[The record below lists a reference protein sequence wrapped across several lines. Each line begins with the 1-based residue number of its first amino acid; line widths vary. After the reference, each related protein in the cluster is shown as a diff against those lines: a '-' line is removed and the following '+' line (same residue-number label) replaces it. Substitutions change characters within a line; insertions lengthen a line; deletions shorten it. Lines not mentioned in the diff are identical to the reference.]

1 MREASIHVV
10 RRAIL
15 LNREMG
21 LGASST
27 ATRGATAR
35 AGGPRGFALLS
46 PQFLDELRSR
56 VMLSNL
62 VGRTVPLKKAGNE
75 FKACCPF
82 HQEKT
87 PSFWVNDQK
96 AFYHCFG
103 CGVHGDAIRWLT
115 DARGMAFMDAVRQ
128 LAEENGLELPKPA
141 PEEIARQERAV
152 GQHEVLEAAVGH
164 FQAALGRGEGTVGRA
179 YLAKRDIAETS
190 LTEFRLGFAPD
201 SRSGLGKALPQFTT
215 EQLIDAGLIIKVED
229 KEPYD
234 RFRNR
239 LMVPIRDPRGRTIAF
254 GGRILGP
261 GEPKYLNSPDTFLF
275 DKGRVLFN
283 LDRAAPASRQ
293 SGRIIVVE
301 GYFDVIALDEVGI
314 REAVA
319 PMGTALTE
327 AQLELLWRLTD
338 EPILCFDGD
347 PAGLKAAERAAHRA
361 LPSLRPG
368 KQLRIALLPSG
379 KDPDDLVRQQGR
391 EAFEQLLGGALPL
404 ASFLYTT
411 ERALIDASR
420 PEQRAALRS
429 RLEELARSC
438 GDRFMA
444 EEFARSFRELFFEDF
459 GWKKNQRHEIIRRAV
474 RTSPRLA
481 PETARLIVRSTLYG
495 LTRFPSVAANHL
507 DQVAAIPITH
517 PDLRRWR
524 DAIAEAVTIDPDIAE
539 DGIQE
544 ILEADLRPE
553 TIQRD
558 IRYDLRFGFTRTST
572 PAELAVRQLET
583 MVIFLAE
590 EAAVC
595 GELSNLDDQAVT
607 DAGGDRYMAIEER
620 RQELREERL
629 ALLERG
635 ANWSELTGDGARRA

>member
-1 MREASIHVV
+1 
-10 RRAIL
+10 
-15 LNREMG
+15 MG

-27 ATRGATAR
+27 ATRGTVAR
-35 AGGPRGFALLS
+35 ASGGRSFALLS

-56 VMLSNL
+56 VMLSSL

-96 AFYHCFG
+96 GFYHCFG

-141 PEEIARQERAV
+141 PEEIARQERAA
-152 GQHEVLEAAVGH
+152 GQHEVLEAAASH
-164 FQAALGRGEGTVGRA
+164 FHAALRRTEGAAARN
-179 YLAKRDIAETS
+179 YLAKRDVAEAS

-201 SRSGLGKALPQFTT
+201 SRNGLGKALSQFTAQ
-215 EQLIDAGLIIKVED
+215 QLVDAGLLIDVEE

-293 SGRIIVVE
+293 SGRIVVVE
-301 GYFDVIALDEVGI
+301 GYFDVIALDEAGI

-327 AQLELLWRLTD
+327 AQLELLWRMAD

-347 PAGLKAAERAAHRA
+347 SAGLKAAQRAAHRA
-361 LPSLRPG
+361 IPALRPG
-368 KQLRIALLPSG
+368 KQLRIALLPGG
-379 KDPDDLVRQQGR
+379 KDPDDLLRQQGR
-391 EAFEQLLGGALPL
+391 EAFEQLLDGALPL
-404 ASFLYTT
+404 ASFLYAA
-411 ERALIDASR
+411 EREQIDAAR

-438 GDRFMA
+438 ADRFMA
-444 EEFARSFRELFFEDF
+444 EEFARSFRELFFEEF
-459 GWKKNQRHEIIRRAV
+459 GWKKNQRQEIIRRAV
-474 RTSPRLA
+474 RTSPRVA
-481 PETARLIVRSTLYG
+481 PDLARLIVRSTLYG
-495 LTRFPSVAANHL
+495 LTRFPSVAAAHL
-507 DQVAAIPITH
+507 DLVTAIPIAH

-524 DAIAEAVTIDPDIAE
+524 DAIGEAVTLDPNIE
-539 DGIQE
+539 VDGIEE
-544 ILEADLRPE
+544 ILQVELRPE
-553 TIQRD
+553 TIQQD
-558 IRYDLRFGFTRTST
+558 MRYDLRFGFNRKAT
-572 PAELAVRQLET
+572 PADLAVRQLKI
-583 MVIFLAE
+583 MVSFLAE
-590 EAAVC
+590 EAAVM
-595 GELSNLDDQAVT
+595 GELGDLDRQAVV
-607 DAGGDRYMAIEER
+607 DAGLDRYMAIEER
-620 RQELREERL
+620 RQELREARL

-635 ANWSELTGDGARRA
+635 ANWNEPAGDGARRA